1 MALSRIE
8 KGEPED
14 GRCVSFPSIRQAR
27 ERLCGC
33 VFTKRPS
40 HGCAAPSSLPVQRRK
55 RPLPFRTT
63 AAAATGRQD
72 DPLVGAALRCTDEGS
87 ESHFPPLPLPTSRV
101 GRPRYREL
109 GLLLWGPSIRSELP
123 HRHLFVVSAPLARF
137 FSHLSYHRSFLP
149 FSYALLRIVAGLGQ
163 CKNVPLALPIRLEI
177 VFSF

>member
-1 MALSRIE
+1 MALSKIE

-14 GRCVSFPSIRQAR
+14 ERCVSLPSIRQAR
-27 ERLCGC
+27 ERLCEC

-55 RPLPFRTT
+55 RPLPFQTT
-63 AAAATGRQD
+63 AAAATGWPD
-72 DPLVGAALRCTDEGS
+72 DLPVGAALTCTDEGS

-109 GLLLWGPSIRSELP
+109 GPLLWGLSIRSKLP
-123 HRHLFVVSAPLARF
+123 HRYLFVVSALLARF
-137 FSHLSYHRSFLP
+137 FSHLSYLRSFPP
-149 FSYALLRIVAGLGQ
+149 FSNALLRIVGSLGR
-163 CKNVPLALPIRLEI
+163 CRNVPLALPSRLEI